1 MVEVTKT
8 ARGFEVIRF
17 QDIYGEDC
25 TLQESSLADRCAIW
39 FGAGDN
45 RMHLDAD
52 VFADLLP
59 HIFRMLGLVEA
70 SVAAKDAEIAALQKW
85 HAVAA
90 QELNTAN
97 AQIAALEARCD
108 ALAGALG
115 EAIVWDG
122 YDEDG
127 VPAVWLDQADA
138 ALAQHKGE
146 A

>member
-8 ARGFEVIRF
+8 ARGFEIIRF

-70 SVAAKDAEIAALQKW
+70 SVAAKDAE
-85 HAVAA
+85 
-90 QELNTAN
+90 
-97 AQIAALEARCD
+97 
-108 ALAGALG
+108 LAK
-115 EAIVWDG
+115 
-122 YDEDG
+122 
-127 VPAVWLDQADA
+127 
-138 ALAQHKGE
+138 HKGD